1 MLWLPA
7 VPFQHAACCSYLFSL
22 FYFIGREFIL
32 RYFNEKQY
40 RNAEQYVN
48 RENIGKC
55 SKALCSSHKKSK
67 PTNCVLQ
74 AFSLLKLCSGPHFT
88 LVPDECTL
96 RCCVI
101 LAHILRV
108 WNLSLKF
115 NIAVH
120 NLPISPQ
127 PCLYK
132 RQNCNRCVQRFSDSL
147 PQAKLANDI
156 HSDTEQYKWGTLN
169 GLN

>member
-1 MLWLPA
+1 M
-7 VPFQHAACCSYLFSL
+7 
-22 FYFIGREFIL
+22 FITQEIQTNQL
-32 RYFNEKQY
+32 HMSEMVKI
-40 RNAEQYVN
+40 
-48 RENIGKC
+48 IGVWTLIV
-55 SKALCSSHKKSK
+55 SF
-67 PTNCVLQ
+67 CVSQ